1 MTGPIPLVFL
11 APGDQWDQNMLGLL
25 LADHL
30 YPHGLDFKA
39 VDPWPDAPGIV
50 LVVPGRYWHDRT
62 DELTAAIARYEWVLA
77 IRTSDEEALLE
88 IAKVDHPNLIW
99 WVQTP
104 RNHRDY
110 AATRYL
116 PLGFPSHF
124 NLLPPTDGKQID
136 VFLSAQNTHDRR
148 AQCFAALERV
158 ERAKQVHETSGFT
171 RGMPRYDYAGRM
183 IRARV
188 APCPSGAVSPD
199 SFRVYEALESHTVP
213 IADDVSPVY
222 PSNGYW
228 TALFPDA
235 PFPTI
240 TNYGDLPGYIDD
252 VLADYPRIS
261 NRVAAWWIAQKRR
274 LGEWLIR
281 DLDAIGAAPAPRR
294 SPITVLV
301 SSSPIPSHPSTELI
315 EETVES
321 VREKLPDSEIILM
334 LDGVRPEQ
342 EHRRA
347 DYEAYIER
355 VLELADHRWRNVLPL
370 INDEHQHQGLC
381 TARALEH
388 IRTPLLLYVEHDTP
402 IAGGLPFDELAAVIL
417 AGDANVIRF
426 HHETRILD
434 EHRYLMLDDEP
445 QTVRGV
451 PMQRTIQW
459 SQRPHLAS
467 VAWYR
472 GFIARCFPAG
482 EHDFIEDKAY
492 GLLVND
498 HRRDGDMGWLG
509 WRTWIYTPPGNILR
523 SYHTDG
529 RDGDHKYDR

>member
-1 MTGPIPLVFL
+1 MIPVVQLGP
-11 APGDQWDQNMLGLL
+11 GQQWDQNMLDLL
-25 LADHL
+25 LTDQL
-30 YPHGLDFKA
+30 YPHGLRHTA
-39 VDPWPDAPGIV
+39 CNPWPRARGII
-50 LVVPGRYWHDRT
+50 LVVPGRYWADRT
-62 DELTAAIARYEWVLA
+62 DELTAALARYEWVLA

-88 IAKVDHPNLIW
+88 IAKVEHPNIRW

-116 PLGFPSHF
+116 PLGFPAHF
-124 NLLPPTDGKQID
+124 NRLPPATNKHLDI
-136 VFLSAQNTHDRR
+136 FLSGQNTHARR
-148 AQCFAALERV
+148 AECFAALDRV
-158 ERAKQVHETSGFT
+158 HRDKAVQETAGFT
-171 RGMPRYDYAGRM
+171 QGMPVHDYAGRM
-183 IRARV
+183 REARV

-222 PSNGYW
+222 PSTGYW

-240 TNYGDLPGYIDD
+240 TNYSDLPGYIDD
-252 VLADYPRIS
+252 VLADYPRLS

-281 DLDAIGAAPAPRR
+281 DLEALGAELELDR

-315 EETVES
+315 EETIES
-321 VREKLPDSEIILM
+321 VRDRLPDSEIILM

-342 EHRRA
+342 EHRRR
-347 DYEAYIER
+347 DYEAYIQR
-355 VLELADHRWRNVLPL
+355 VLELADHQWRNVLPL
-370 INDEHQHQGLC
+370 IVDEHLHQGMC

-388 IRTPLLLYVEHDTP
+388 VRTPLILFMEHDTP
-402 IAGGLPFDELAAVIL
+402 LTGGIPFEQLADVVL
-417 AGDANVIRF
+417 AGDANVVRF

-434 EHRYLMLDDEP
+434 EHRYLMLDHAP

-467 VAWYR
+467 LAWYR
-472 GFIARCFPAG
+472 GFLARCFPAG
-482 EHDFIEDKAY
+482 ERDFIEDRAY

-498 HRRDGDMGWLG
+498 HARDGDMGWLG
-509 WRTWIYTPPGNILR
+509 WRTWIFTPDGNVKR